1 MEKINSFDEV
11 LLYLKEKAIIT
22 TDGKN
27 MFYLKDGKVIHKFK
41 GNSLSLKKEDFIS
54 LYSDEEFFLIEDNSV
69 YIDDNKDED
78 YYRYYKK

>member
-11 LLYLKEKAIIT
+11 LLYLKDKAIIT

-41 GNSLSLKKEDFIS
+41 GNSLSLKKEDF
-54 LYSDEEFFLIEDNSV
+54 FLIEDNSV

>member
-11 LLYLKEKAIIT
+11 LLYLKDKAIIT

-27 MFYLKDGKVIHKFK
+27 MFYLKGGKVIHKFK
-41 GNSLSLKKEDFIS
+41 GNFLSLKKEDFIS